1 MKLLCDVCEQVVPL
15 TQVRSENGALLFAC
29 PSCGAQG
36 RIDAAPSGSAGS
48 VAQGEDAATVEPA
61 AEGGQPAKIEPSP
74 TALRGAKADRAALDA
89 AATAEGPVL
98 TVVPGAPVV
107 PFSFDP
113 PATHC
118 PKCIEPREPDAQVC
132 PRCGLVFANFVP
144 EDVAPPP
151 ELAEAWRRL
160 FAGWEDAAAHERVVL
175 DAARLGALPQL
186 ARLYRIRLAQ
196 DPKDSRAQV
205 GRERIIALVASTPL
219 PKTEGA
225 QLQRERLRA
234 IQYVLFAVM
243 MLAIL
248 GLLFKVVMR

>member
-1 MKLLCDVCEQVVPL
+1 MKLLCDACEQVVPL

-36 RIDAAPSGSAGS
+36 RIDAEPAG
-48 VAQGEDAATVEPA
+48 AGATVERA
-61 AEGGQPAKIEPSP
+61 
-74 TALRGAKADRAALDA
+74 AKAGPASPMGR
-89 AATAEGPVL
+89 TAQDEPTTADGPVL
-98 TVVPGAPVV
+98 SLVPGAPRV
-107 PFSFDP
+107 PFAIDP

-118 PKCIEPREPDAQVC
+118 PKCIEPRETEAQIC

-144 EDVAPPP
+144 EEVAPPP
-151 ELAEAWRRL
+151 ELAERWRNL
-160 FAGWEDAAAHERVVL
+160 FSCWEDAAAHERVVL
-175 DAARLGALPQL
+175 EAARLGALPQL
-186 ARLYRIRLAQ
+186 ARLYRVRLAQ
-196 DPKDSRAQV
+196 DPTDTRAQV

-225 QLQRERLRA
+225 QLQRERIRV

-248 GLLFKVVMR
+248 ALLFKVVRR